1 MKPKEAFNPYSITLE
16 VTSEQNFYYAKS
28 SNGWDIY
35 GLYFT
40 GPDAVLCSCPAGS
53 VLRPCKHR
61 AALLSRYNYVTELD
75 EMTDEE
81 WQAVKA
87 RIETFEELEA
97 VKELFGNE
105 AA

>member
-1 MKPKEAFNPYSITLE
+1 MKKQIDPMSVILIP
-16 VTSEQNFYYAKS
+16 TSDNNLYYAKS

-75 EMTDEE
+75 EMTEEE
-81 WQAVKA
+81 WQAVKL
-87 RIETFEELEA
+87 RIETFEEQYA
-97 VKELFGNE
+97 VAELFSPE